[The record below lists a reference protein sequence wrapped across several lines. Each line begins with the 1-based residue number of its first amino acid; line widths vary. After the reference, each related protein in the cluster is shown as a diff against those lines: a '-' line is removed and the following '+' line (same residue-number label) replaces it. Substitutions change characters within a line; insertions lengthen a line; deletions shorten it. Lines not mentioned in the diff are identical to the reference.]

1 MLENTLFYGDN
12 LPILQEHLPAES
24 VDLIYLD
31 PPFNSNRNYSVLFK
45 DESGQESKSQ
55 IRAFQDTWHWN
66 ETAVFAYHHLIANA
80 PEPVASVIGAMHS
93 FIGGNQMM
101 AYLVMMASRLVGLR
115 RVLKPTGSL
124 YLHCDPTA
132 SHYLKTLLDT
142 VFQPQNFRN
151 EIIWK
156 RTSAHSGAKRYGPVH
171 DVIFFYTKSNTYTW
185 NQQFVPYDKTYV
197 KKFYRHED
205 TDGKRYTLSDLT
217 GAGTRKGLTGNPW
230 RGIDVTA
237 KGRHWMV
244 LPDELDNLE
253 SEGRIYWPTK
263 GEMPRLKRFLDEM
276 SGTPLQDVIDDIP
289 PIGAQAAER
298 MGYPTQKPLELLERI
313 LLASSNPGDVVLD
326 PFCGCGT
333 TVAAAQKLG
342 RRWLGIDITH
352 LAIALQR
359 YRLESMFPGIQFR
372 VVGEPQD
379 VAAARQLAR
388 ENRYQFQWWAL
399 SLVRAKPLGGEAGS
413 KEGKKGKDRGIDGV
427 INFIDDSSSKAKRVI
442 VQVKSGKVKSGDI
455 QDLIGTLQREQA
467 QLAVFI
473 TLEPASKEMLAEA
486 APAGLYESV
495 GWGQNFPR
503 CQILTIEQLLEGEK
517 VRMPPAFG
525 TFKQAQK
532 VNGET
537 AVLQGQLDL

>member
-12 LPILQEHLPAES
+12 LPILQEQLPAES

-45 DESGQESKSQ
+45 DESGQESESQ

-66 ETAVFAYHHLIANA
+66 ETAVFAYHRLIADA
-80 PEPVASVIGAMHS
+80 PEPVASVIGAMYS

-101 AYLVMMASRLVGLR
+101 AYLVMMALRLVELR

-124 YLHCDPTA
+124 YLHCDSTA
-132 SHYLKTLLDT
+132 SHYLKILLDT
-142 VFQPQNFRN
+142 VFGVQNFRN
-151 EIIWK
+151 EIIWQ
-156 RTSAHSGAKRYGPVH
+156 RTSSHNDSKKWADVH
-171 DVIFFYTKSNTYTW
+171 DVIFFYTKSDKFTW
-185 NQQFVPYDKTYV
+185 NGAFTPHDPKYVQQFYRFEDERGKYRLDHIIRSASMGPRPNLVYEYKSYTPEWGWRMVREKLEALDADSRLEWSKSGRPYL
-197 KKFYRHED
+197 
-205 TDGKRYTLSDLT
+205 KRYLHEQ
-217 GAGTRKGLTGNPW
+217 K
-230 RGIDVTA
+230 
-237 KGRHWMV
+237 
-244 LPDELDNLE
+244 
-253 SEGRIYWPTK
+253 
-263 GEMPRLKRFLDEM
+263 
-276 SGTPLQDVIDDIP
+276 GTPIKSVVTDIP
-289 PIGAQAAER
+289 PISAQAAER

-342 RRWLGIDITH
+342 RRWMGIDITH

-399 SLVRAKPLGGEAGS
+399 SLVRAKPLGGETGS

-427 INFIDDSSSKAKRVI
+427 INFIDDSSGKAKRVI

-455 QDLIGTLQREQA
+455 RDLIGTLQREQA

-486 APAGLYESV
+486 ATAGFYESL

-503 CQILTIEQLLEGEK
+503 CQILTIGQLLEGAK
-517 VRMPPAFG
+517 VQMPPAFG

>member
-12 LPILQEHLPAES
+12 LLIMQEHLPDES

-45 DESGQESKSQ
+45 DESGQESESQ

-66 ETAVFAYHHLIANA
+66 ETAVFAYHHLIADA
-80 PEPVASVIGAMHS
+80 PEPVASVIGAMYS

-101 AYLVMMASRLVGLR
+101 AYLVMMASRLVQLR

-124 YLHCDPTA
+124 YLHCDSTA
-132 SHYLKTLLDT
+132 SHYLKILLDT
-142 VFQPQNFRN
+142 VFGVQNFRN
-151 EIIWK
+151 EIIWQ
-156 RTSAHSGAKRYGPVH
+156 RTSSHNDSKKWADVH
-171 DVIFFYTKSNTYTW
+171 DVIFFYTKSDKFSW
-185 NQQFVPYDKTYV
+185 NGAFTDHDPKYVQQFYRFEDERGKYRLDHIIRSASMGPRPNLTYEYKGYTPEWGWRMVREKLEVLDADNRLEWSKSGRPYL
-197 KKFYRHED
+197 
-205 TDGKRYTLSDLT
+205 KRYLHEQ
-217 GAGTRKGLTGNPW
+217 K
-230 RGIDVTA
+230 
-237 KGRHWMV
+237 
-244 LPDELDNLE
+244 
-253 SEGRIYWPTK
+253 
-263 GEMPRLKRFLDEM
+263 
-276 SGTPLQDVIDDIP
+276 GTPIKSVITDIP

-313 LLASSNPGDVVLD
+313 LLASSSPGDVVLD

-342 RRWLGIDITH
+342 RRWVGIDITH

-359 YRLESMFPGIQFR
+359 YRLESMFPGTQFR

-399 SLVRAKPLGGEAGS
+399 SLVRAKPLGGETGS

-427 INFIDDSSSKAKRVI
+427 INFIDDSSGKAKRVI

-455 QDLIGTLQREQA
+455 RDLIGTLQREQA
-467 QLAVFI
+467 QIAVFI
-473 TLEPASKEMLAEA
+473 TLEAASKEMLAEA
-486 APAGLYESV
+486 ATAGWYESA
-495 GWGQNFPR
+495 GWGQKFPR
-503 CQILTIEQLLEGEK
+503 CQILTIEQLLEGGK
-517 VRMPPAFG
+517 VQMPPAFG

-532 VNGET
+532 VNAET
-537 AVLQGQLDL
+537 AVQQGQLDL